1 MKRRVASIVAMALV
15 SFVRAEE
22 SAFSLRGGERV
33 VFLGDSITEQ
43 KLYTTYI
50 EAYTV
55 TRFPK
60 ETFNFW
66 NSGWGGDTAWLRMR
80 SFPDEKAL
88 FAAEGDAQQK
98 LIEAAV
104 DGPLKRDVISFKPT
118 VVLINFGMND
128 HHYEAFREDIFKAYI
143 RSQAHLV
150 KSLSTNNALVVL
162 LTPQPLEPR
171 TGDPSSDVRNKALGQ
186 FVAGLKDVA
195 AKEGAAFVNQFDP
208 YMAIM
213 RRAHTLDAGVCI
225 GGGDEI
231 HPGPAGHKLM
241 AAIILKQLNAQA
253 LVSSVELD
261 VSGGQGPKLVNA
273 TKCVVSKIGD
283 DTSVLSFDRADE
295 CLPMPI
301 DTKASEALKLMP
313 VLDELNRYELKVT
326 GLAAE
331 RYDILIDGECVTSA
345 TREELA
351 KGWNLALTAGPITRQ
366 AQEVLALIL
375 KKNLAVQTLWEANI
389 RPWMKKERP
398 ALQQKV
404 VEAEA
409 LITATCQ
416 TKPHRFELKPTKR
429 FDATQQQN

>member
-1 MKRRVASIVAMALV
+1 MKRLAACFAAAILASV
-15 SFVRAEE
+15 VRAVEP
-22 SAFSLRGGERV
+22 SFFLRGGDRV

-88 FAAEGDAQQK
+88 FAAEGEAQQK

-128 HHYEAFREDIFKAYI
+128 HNYEAFREDIFKAYV

-150 KSLSTNNALVVL
+150 KSLSTNGSRVAL

-171 TGDPSSDVRNKALGQ
+171 SGDPSCDARNKALRRFAG
-186 FVAGLKDVA
+186 GLKELA
-195 AKEGAAFVNQFDP
+195 AKEGATFVNQFDP

-213 RRAHTLDAGVCI
+213 RRAHALDAGACI

-231 HPGPAGHKLM
+231 HPGPAGHTLM
-241 AAIILKQLNAQA
+241 AAMILKQLNAPA

-261 VSGGQGPKLVNA
+261 VSGGQGAKLVNA
-273 TKCVVSKIGD
+273 SRCVVSKITGD
-283 DTSVLSFDRADE
+283 KTVISFDRADE
-295 CLPMPI
+295 CLPMPM
-301 DTKASEALKLMP
+301 DVRASDALRLMP

-326 GLAAE
+326 GIAEE
-331 RYDILIDGECVTSA
+331 RYDILIDGEFATTA

-351 KGWNLALTAGPITRQ
+351 KGWNLAITAGPITRQ
-366 AQEVLALIL
+366 AQEVLALIV

-404 VEAEA
+404 AEAEA
-409 LITATCQ
+409 LITAACQ
-416 TKPHRFELKPTKR
+416 TKPHRFELKP
-429 FDATQQQN
+429 AE